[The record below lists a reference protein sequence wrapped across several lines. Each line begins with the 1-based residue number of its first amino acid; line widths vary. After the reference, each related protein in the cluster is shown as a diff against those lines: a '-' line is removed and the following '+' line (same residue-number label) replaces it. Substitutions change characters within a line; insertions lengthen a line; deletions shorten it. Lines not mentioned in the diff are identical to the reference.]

1 MKDADTISGY
11 IDYLIHKYLV
21 TASIMCDNDVC
32 QRPLVYNFDV
42 FLNVQTFVMSNMQI
56 LIRTHYCPHYPDFFG
71 FYHNPI
77 RFFFM
82 LLYSYYINSFISS
95 ASCCFAW
102 IHYVAIIRLSY
113 SFIWLSVSILDR
125 WYSLP
130 LYARNEYITLSCCFL
145 YPFWFSYLVHYSFL
159 YLSPSS
165 STSSFSHYYFYS
177 HFPH

>member
-77 RFFFM
+77 RFFYHVIIF
-82 LLYSYYINSFISS
+82 LLYQLLHLFRVLLFRLNTLCSYHS
-95 ASCCFAW
+95 A
-102 IHYVAIIRLSY
+102 
-113 SFIWLSVSILDR
+113 
-125 WYSLP
+125 
-130 LYARNEYITLSCCFL
+130 
-145 YPFWFSYLVHYSFL
+145 
-159 YLSPSS
+159 
-165 STSSFSHYYFYS
+165 
-177 HFPH
+177 